1 MKQNLGIIMKAFHS
15 LYHIVTAL
23 SGWRRYGLL
32 YLLGATSTLAFAP
45 LYLLPL
51 LIPGLTVLLWCI
63 VTSTSWRSALA
74 AGWWFG
80 FGHFTTGIYW
90 IAIALLTDPD
100 QYAWLIPFAVFG
112 IAAALAVYIAL
123 AALAT
128 YLMPLQGMT
137 RKMIGFSLSWVIA
150 EMLRTYLFTGFPWNL
165 LGYVW
170 TCSLPMMQLAALTG
184 IWGLSLITV
193 IAASVPATLIAWDH
207 NTATK
212 VSFRPLA
219 AVFLIVTM
227 MGIGG
232 FLRLPAPGTYLPTET
247 TLRIIQA
254 NISQDHKW
262 KPELRF
268 NTLQRHLNLSRS
280 SSLSHAQLVIWPES
294 AVPYSLAPDAD
305 LIRLL
310 KQAIPADGLLLTGAL
325 RELGDKETYQLW
337 NSLFAIRADGII
349 ADIYDKVH
357 LVPFGEYIPFH
368 NLLPVTKITYGVID
382 FSAGKAP
389 KTLSLGGTIPSV
401 GPLICYEAIF
411 PTNIIDKPNRPGWL
425 LNITND
431 AWFGMSS
438 APYQHLQMARMRTV
452 EQGIPLVRAANTG
465 ISAIIDAYGH
475 INEMLPLGEAGVLE
489 GKLPSAVSPTFYH
502 YYGNYIILIVISVI
516 GLFLFLTRP
525 SYNSNH

>member
-1 MKQNLGIIMKAFHS
+1 MKAFHS
-15 LYHIVTAL
+15 LYHTVTTL

-32 YLLGATSTLAFAP
+32 YVLGAISTLAFAP

-51 LIPGLTVLLWCI
+51 LIPGLTALLWCI

-90 IAIALLTDPD
+90 VAIALLTDPD

-112 IAAALAVYIAL
+112 IAAALAIYIAL
-123 AALAT
+123 AALVT
-128 YLMPLQGMT
+128 YVIPIHGIT
-137 RKMIGFSLSWVIA
+137 RKMMVFAISWVIA

-170 TCSLPMMQLAALTG
+170 TCSLPMMQLAAFTG

-193 IAASVPATLIAWDH
+193 IAASAPATLI
-207 NTATK
+207 TSGTK
-212 VSFRPLA
+212 GSLRPLA
-219 AVFLIVTM
+219 AALLILAII
-227 MGIGG
+227 GIGG

-294 AVPYSLAPDAD
+294 AVPYSLVPNAD
-305 LIRLL
+305 LLRLL
-310 KQAIPADGLLLTGAL
+310 KQAIPAGGLLLTGGL
-325 RELGDKETYQLW
+325 REEGDKETYQIW
-337 NSLFAIRADGII
+337 NSLFAIRADGSI

-368 NLLPVTKITYGVID
+368 KLLPVTKITYGVID

-389 KTLSLGGTIPSV
+389 ETLSLSDTIPSV

-411 PTNIIDKPNRPGWL
+411 PTAIIDKTNRPGWL

-438 APYQHLQMARMRTV
+438 APYQHLQMARMRTI
-452 EQGIPLVRAANTG
+452 EQGIPLIRAANTG

-475 INEMLPLGEAGVLE
+475 INAMLPLGEAGVLE
-489 GKLPSAVSPTFYH
+489 GTLPSALSPTLYYH
-502 YYGNYIILIVISVI
+502 YGNYIIIIVISVI